1 MDGAQASANQEYLLS
16 CRCQAGKCGESIV
29 KLMKKPLLFLFIVI
43 KYNYNKERGG
53 LVWLMQ

>member
-1 MDGAQASANQEYLLS
+1 MVCAFLFVKSREAHVRNENDVRAWEKIRQAS
-16 CRCQAGKCGESIV
+16 
-29 KLMKKPLLFLFIVI
+29 LLFLFIVI